1 MRKIALLIFLFC
13 SITVFAQQDPL
24 FTQYTFNKLL
34 VNPAYAGSK
43 EDLDIT
49 LLSRAQWVNI
59 EGAPETYTLS
69 AHSSFN
75 KKRVGLGFY
84 MFRDVLGATVNN
96 GLMGTYAYR
105 LLMGRSSFSFG
116 MQFGVK
122 YYDFDWN
129 AMNLKD
135 EDVVFAPQ
143 DVRKVIPDLN
153 LGVYFQ
159 SNRFFAGLSSKQLLE
174 NDMGLSENSNSGSGS
189 FSRLARHFY
198 FMTGA
203 AIPMDNK
210 IVFKPSALVKYT
222 ENAPVQFD
230 FNASFLLT
238 RYLLLGASY
247 RTLQAITF
255 MTELTLTETI
265 KLGYSYDVYL
275 NELQPFNF
283 GSHEI
288 RVEFDFGMLNTRM
301 RTPRYF

>member
-1 MRKIALLIFLFC
+1 MRKIILLGFVFC
-13 SITVFAQQDPL
+13 SLVSFAQQDPL

-43 EDLDIT
+43 EDLDVT

-59 EGAPETYTLS
+59 EGAPSTYTIS
-69 AHSSFN
+69 AHTSFKH
-75 KKRVGLGFY
+75 KKVGLGFY
-84 MFRDVLGATVNN
+84 MFRDVLGATINN

-105 LLMGRSSFSFG
+105 LLMGHSSFSFG

-122 YYDFDWN
+122 YYDYDWN

-174 NDMGLSENSNSGSGS
+174 NEMSLNTSAGNNS
-189 FSRLARHFY
+189 FSRLTRHFY

-203 AIPMDNK
+203 AFSLDER
-210 IVFKPSALVKYT
+210 IVFRPSALVKQV

-230 FNASFLLT
+230 FNASFLFSK
-238 RYLLLGASY
+238 YFLLGASY
-247 RTLQAITF
+247 RTMQAITF
-255 MTELTLTETI
+255 MTELTITETI
-265 KLGYSYDVYL
+265 KLGYSYDIYL
-275 NELQPFNF
+275 NELQPFNY